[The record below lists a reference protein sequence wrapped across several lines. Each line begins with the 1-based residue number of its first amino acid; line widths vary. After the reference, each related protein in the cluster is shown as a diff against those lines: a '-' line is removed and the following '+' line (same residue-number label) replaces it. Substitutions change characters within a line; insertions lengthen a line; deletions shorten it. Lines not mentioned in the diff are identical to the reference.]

1 MNPRPF
7 LLCLCAGL
15 LLSSVAIGAASHPCA
30 REVDAEA
37 RLACYDRAFPPVA
50 EALGAAP
57 VQRSEDELRQEFGL
71 TMRELE
77 ERKPEA
83 DRAPQIDRIEATVA
97 RVRPLQGGQR
107 EVVLD
112 NGQVWRVT
120 DGGSRGPLSAGDA
133 ISIRRT
139 FAGGYLLSKP
149 GGIGLRVRRLR

>member
-1 MNPRPF
+1 MV
-7 LLCLCAGL
+7 CLGWLAFGAGSVRGAEHVCA
-15 LLSSVAIGAASHPCA
+15 SIAGA
-30 REVDAEA
+30 EQ
-37 RLACYDRAFPPVA
+37 RLACYDREYPPLV
-50 EALGAAP
+50 AAP
-57 VQRSEDELRQEFGL
+57 SPMPSAAEVQQQFGL
-71 TMRELE
+71 SGREVE
-77 ERKPEA
+77 QRKPESE
-83 DRAPQIDRIEATVA
+83 RAPPIDRIEATVA

>member
-1 MNPRPF
+1 MPSAAEVQQQF
-7 LLCLCAGL
+7 GL
-15 LLSSVAIGAASHPCA
+15 SG
-30 REVDAEA
+30 REVE
-37 RLACYDRAFPPVA
+37 
-50 EALGAAP
+50 
-57 VQRSEDELRQEFGL
+57 Q
-71 TMRELE
+71 
-77 ERKPEA
+77 RKPESE
-83 DRAPQIDRIEATVA
+83 RAPQIDRIEATVA